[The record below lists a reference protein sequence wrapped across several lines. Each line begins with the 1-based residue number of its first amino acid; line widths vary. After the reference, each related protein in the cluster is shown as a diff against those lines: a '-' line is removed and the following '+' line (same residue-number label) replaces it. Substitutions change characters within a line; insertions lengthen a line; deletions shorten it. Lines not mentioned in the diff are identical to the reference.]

1 MNQFLVL
8 WMKERIDLQPWLRV
22 DVYEIEIANKQDSTM
37 DVLMFYE
44 MSSLLMN
51 LLQDSSGNS

>member
-1 MNQFLVL
+1 
-8 WMKERIDLQPWLRV
+8 MKERIDLQPWLQV

-37 DVLMFYE
+37 DVLMFYK

-51 LLQDSSGNS
+51 LLPDSSGNS

>member
-1 MNQFLVL
+1 MNKFLVL
-8 WMKERIDLQPWLRV
+8 WMKERIDLQPWLQV

-44 MSSLLMN
+44 MSSLLMS
-51 LLQDSSGNS
+51 LLPDSSGNS